1 MEIEFEEFE
10 GRVHL
15 QGIVDWQ
22 CRPSVTTIRFEELEG
37 RVHLQGIVDWQCRPS
52 VTTISF
58 EEFESRVQLQ
68 GILRLPSS
76 AALFAVCGV
85 NDSPAEDPSLSPDV
99 QWVASKSFL
108 PVRHSS
114 RIEYQVRPAARASR
128 PSSKVSP
135 GPSSGCYWTGPLPGG
150 PRRRASRRSL
160 PFCRVEVSVFC
171 RGSLQPMCAVILSV
185 RCFQLVGPD
194 PLGG

>member
-1 MEIEFEEFE
+1 MEIEVEGFE

-58 EEFESRVQLQ
+58 EELESRVQLQ

-76 AALFAVCGV
+76 AALFAARGV
-85 NDSPAEDPSLSPDV
+85 TDSPSEDPRPSPSV
-99 QWVASKSFL
+99 QWVALKLFL
-108 PVRHSS
+108 PARHSS
-114 RIEYQVRPAARASR
+114 
-128 PSSKVSP
+128 
-135 GPSSGCYWTGPLPGG
+135 
-150 PRRRASRRSL
+150 
-160 PFCRVEVSVFC
+160 
-171 RGSLQPMCAVILSV
+171 
-185 RCFQLVGPD
+185 
-194 PLGG
+194 